1 MKKLFSIFLVT
12 GLVLSVGFAST
23 PSDSK
28 KDAVTI
34 SAVQTV
40 DQVAT
45 VAVEQTIQF
54 VYTAQAEMNTAESE
68 AVSELPKAFSSERK
82 ERPVNETVS
91 TIKRYI
97 PPAWRS

>member
-1 MKKLFSIFLVT
+1 MKKLF
-12 GLVLSVGFAST
+12 GLTLTASLAFSTGFAST
-23 PSDSK
+23 PADSK

-34 SAVQTV
+34 SAVETV

-54 VYTAQAEMNTAESE
+54 VCTAQVEINTAE
-68 AVSELPKAFSSERK
+68 AVSELPKVFSSERK
-82 ERPVNETVS
+82 ERPVNEAKI

-97 PPAWRS
+97 PPGWQRC